1 MTAERKAA
9 LILLGIVGTEGTY
22 VFLSFY
28 YSGLRFFRYLGFSR
42 GGHGRT
48 AGVFL
53 ALIRTSAFVA
63 ASTRLPSV
71 RANLLRPSMLK
82 FLGLAVA
89 VTAGILEEVM
99 FRKWI
104 MDAVARHGGNIVA
117 QILASG
123 VAFGVLHGIWGL
135 IGRSIRAAG
144 AATIATGTL
153 GAALAIVYAIG
164 GRSLAPCVAAH
175 FAINALIEP
184 GLVLAATRGEM
195 TSAPLSPPPRP
206 PPR

>member
-28 YSGLRFFRYLGFSR
+28 YSGLRFFRYLGFAV
-42 GGHGRT
+42 GRNGST
-48 AGVFL
+48 AGWFL
-53 ALIRTSAFVA
+53 ALIVTSTFVA

-195 TSAPLSPPPRP
+195 TRAH
-206 PPR
+206 